1 MHYTWVDR
9 LKQLNRSSVRGN
21 VADGQRERISVV
33 IPLYNHARFIG
44 EAVESVLGQGS
55 IVRELIIIDDGS
67 DDGSAAVMREIDQ
80 RDPRIL
86 FWSQPNRG
94 AHAAINSGLW
104 RATGDLVAILNS
116 DDVYAP
122 SRLTRLAKALDADP
136 SADIAAS
143 GISFIDTAG
152 QPISNPWYDGA
163 LGYFKQCGDISLALI
178 NGNFLMTTSNFLF
191 RRRLLDEIGY
201 FAPLRYAHD
210 LDFALRILA
219 NRRRFV
225 LAEESLLSYRVH
237 DGNTISEN
245 HAEVRLEWAIVT
257 AAFLGALWHRGPV
270 DWGYARALEDILER
284 HKLTLAVHLCM
295 IYSGHRSGDTLERSP
310 LVLDPKF
317 RAFLTELLQSRS
329 CS

>member
-1 MHYTWVDR
+1 MEYAWIDR
-9 LKQLNRSSVRGN
+9 LKKWNKSGDRGN
-21 VADGQRERISVV
+21 RVGCQRDRVSVV
-33 IPLYNHARFIG
+33 IPLYNHVGFIG
-44 EAVESVLGQGS
+44 EAVDSVLAQGP
-55 IVRELIIIDDGS
+55 ILRELIVIDDGS
-67 DDGSAAVMREIDQ
+67 DDGSTAVMRKINQ
-80 RDPRIL
+80 RDRRIV

-94 AHAAINSGLW
+94 AHAAINSALW

-122 SRLTRLAKALDADP
+122 ARLISLASALDADP

-143 GISFIDTAG
+143 RISFIDTAG
-152 QPISNPWYDGA
+152 QPMSNPWYEDA

-178 NGNFLMTTSNFLF
+178 NGNFLMTTSNFVF

-210 LDFALRILA
+210 LDFALRALA
-219 NRRRFV
+219 NRKRFV
-225 LAEESLLSYRVH
+225 LADESLLAYRIH

-245 HAEVRLEWAIVT
+245 HAQVRLEWAIVT
-257 AAFLGALWHRGPV
+257 AAFLAAIRRRGPV

-284 HKLTLAVHLCM
+284 HKLTLPVHLSI
-295 IYSGHRSGDTLERSP
+295 IYSGQREETLERSP
-310 LVLDPKF
+310 LLLDPAF
-317 RAFLTELLQSRS
+317 RTFLIESLQSRS